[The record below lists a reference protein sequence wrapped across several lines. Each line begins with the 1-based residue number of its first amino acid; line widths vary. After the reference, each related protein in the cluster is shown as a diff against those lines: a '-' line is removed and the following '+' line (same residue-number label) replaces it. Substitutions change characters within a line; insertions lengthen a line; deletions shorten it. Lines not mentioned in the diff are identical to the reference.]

1 MQRSLF
7 LLFFLPVAL
16 LLLPS
21 CAELEMP
28 PLNQRSSTLSV
39 DQAYSQIKSAI
50 ESNPKLSIMA
60 EVNHQANAA
69 GAGLDMPPSRLIV
82 FGNPNMGTPLMK
94 ASPTTAIDL
103 PQKILVYQN
112 EQGQTLIAYNEPA
125 HLALRHGISGQADRL
140 QKMSAAL
147 DGIAE
152 EGVEE

>member
-1 MQRSLF
+1 MQRNLLLLF
-7 LLFFLPVAL
+7 LLPIAL
-16 LLLPS
+16 LSS

-28 PLNQRSSTLSV
+28 PLNQRSSPLRV

-50 ESNPKLSIMA
+50 ESNPKLSVMA

-82 FGNPNMGTPLMK
+82 FGNPKMGTPLMK
-94 ASPTTAIDL
+94 ASATTAIDL
-103 PQKILVYQN
+103 PQKILVYQD
-112 EQGQTLIAYNEPA
+112 EQGQTLIAYNDPA
-125 HLALRHGISGQADRL
+125 YLALRHGISGQADRL

-152 EGVEE
+152 AGVGE

>member
-1 MQRSLF
+1 M
-7 LLFFLPVAL
+7 LFFLPVAL
-16 LLLPS
+16 LPS
-21 CAELEMP
+21 CADELEGTTI
-28 PLNQRSSTLSV
+28 NQRSSPLSV
-39 DQAYSQIKSAI
+39 DQAYTQIKSAI
-50 ESNPKLSIMA
+50 ESNPKLRVMA

-69 GAGLDMPPSRLIV
+69 GAGLDMPPSRLII

-94 ASPTTAIDL
+94 TSPTTAIDL

-125 HLALRHGISGQADRL
+125 HLALRHGISGQSDRL

-152 EGVEE
+152 VGVGE